1 MLTDLFADGDNN
13 QRIDLALPD
22 AQLYMLPNFLSVSQA
37 DQLFTVLLQQLDW
50 TQQHIKVYGKEYA
63 VPRLSAWYADAGRH
77 YEYSGLRMDG
87 LPWTQELTAI
97 KAQVEDCCQQRFN
110 SMLANLYRD
119 GADAVGW
126 HADDEDE
133 LGKNPFIASLSLGQP
148 RHFQLKHRRD
158 KSLTK
163 SFLLP
168 HGSLL
173 IMQGE
178 TQHHWLHQIP
188 KSRKAMLSRI
198 NLTFRQLK

>member
-1 MLTDLFADGDNN
+1 MPSDLFVDDS
-13 QRIDLALPD
+13 QCLSLALPN
-22 AQLYMLPNFLSVSQA
+22 AQIDVLPSFIDSAQA
-37 DQLFTVLLQQLDW
+37 DQLFNVLYQQLDW

-63 VPRLSAWYADAGRH
+63 VPRLSAWYADAGRC
-77 YEYSGLRMDG
+77 YEYSGLRMKG
-87 LPWTQELTAI
+87 LPWTSALKEI
-97 KAQVEDCCQQRFN
+97 KAQVEDYCQQYFN

-158 KSLTK
+158 KRLTK

-188 KSRKAMLSRI
+188 KSRKAMLPRI
-198 NLTFRQLK
+198 NLSFRQLK